1 MTTSTAGNRQAVN
14 SAEDIFFYSSLIIL
28 LLHFYVFCYSA
39 FRDWHLTWRISDTI
53 LMKTENI
60 GVIANF
66 WWSKLSVLGLLILFT
81 WASRNRKTGSVSF
94 RKAGGYLGVGISLY
108 FISETIFFIPDLSHT
123 AIAAGYMSMTL
134 AGYLTVMTGLA
145 LFPRAIRTARSRR
158 VSNKENET
166 FQQEER
172 LLENDF
178 SINFRMR
185 YRFRRSR
192 KGWINCINGRRG
204 LLIAGVAGS
213 GKSWLIIKPTL
224 KILSKKHF
232 TQFIY
237 DYKYP
242 DLTVIAYNHYLQNRD
257 GYHVTPAFYYIDFT
271 RPSYSHRNNPIAPA
285 MLRDLIDA
293 LEASKSMLLSINKS
307 WADKQGD
314 FFVESPIN
322 FLAAVIW
329 FLRNYSGGKYC
340 TLPHA
345 IELIQLEYDK
355 LFTVLNTDPEI
366 STLVSPFLSIYL
378 NDVMEVLE
386 SQMASVRIPLG
397 RLAFPSVYYIL
408 TGNDF
413 SLDINNPQ
421 EPKIV
426 CLGNDPTRS
435 EALSPIISLICD
447 RLNKMINQKG
457 KAKCSI
463 VYDEFATIRV
473 SSVQSLI
480 QVGRSNDIMPIIAIQ
495 DYSQLKKIYSR
506 EEAEALFNMAGSII
520 CGQVNG
526 ETAKLVAD
534 RFPRILQDRT
544 SWSYNNTDVTVNQSS
559 QLGASVPIATISSLS
574 SGEFVGV
581 MADDPAQRMELKA
594 FHAEIINDPE
604 ALEREQRSFLDL
616 PKVRDVD
623 EDVIKKNFMKVKQDV
638 RDIYDDILE
647 ELENDP
653 ARAHLI
659 VNKKKD

>member
-1 MTTSTAGNRQAVN
+1 MADMFLYGSMA
-14 SAEDIFFYSSLIIL
+14 IL
-28 LLHFYVFCYSA
+28 LLHCYFFCYDA
-39 FRDWHLTWRISDTI
+39 FHDWRFTSLISDRI
-53 LMKTENI
+53 LLNIAKTGLFDNI
-60 GVIANF
+60 
-66 WWSKLSVLGLLILFT
+66 WRSKLIALGLLLLFT
-81 WASRNRKTGSVSF
+81 LVSTNRKTDRVSF
-94 RKAGGYLGVGISLY
+94 GKVAWYLGAGICAY
-108 FISETIFFIPDLSHT
+108 FISQTIFFIPDIST
-123 AIAAGYMSMTL
+123 ATADVGYMSVTL
-134 AGYLTVMTGLA
+134 AGYLTVMKGLA
-145 LFPRAIRTARSRR
+145 LLPRAIRTARSRR

-178 SINFRMR
+178 SINLRMR

-242 DLTVIAYNHYLQNRD
+242 ELTVIAYNHYLQNRD
-257 GYHVTPAFYYIDFT
+257 GYPVTPAFYYIDFT
-271 RPSYSHRNNPIAPA
+271 RPAYSHRNNPIAPA

-293 LEASKSMLLSINKS
+293 LEASKSMLLSINKT
-307 WADKQGD
+307 WADKQGE

-366 STLVSPFLSIYL
+366 STLVSPFLSVYL

-435 EALSPIISLICD
+435 EALAPVISLICD
-447 RLNKMINQKG
+447 RLNKVINQKG

-480 QVGRSNDIMPIIAIQ
+480 QVGRSNDIMPIVAIQ

-559 QLGASVPIATISSLS
+559 QLDPSVPIATISSLS

-594 FHAEIINDPE
+594 FHCEIINDPE
-604 ALEREQRSFLDL
+604 ALEREQRSFVEL

-623 EDVIKKNFMKVKQDV
+623 EKVIKENFVKVKQDV

-653 ARAHLI
+653 AKAHLI
-659 VNKKKD
+659 VRKK

>member
-1 MTTSTAGNRQAVN
+1 MA
-14 SAEDIFFYSSLIIL
+14 DMFFYGSVIIL
-28 LLHFYVFCYSA
+28 LLHYYFFCYAA
-39 FRDWHLTWRISDTI
+39 FSNWHLTWKISDRI
-53 LMKTENI
+53 LLN
-60 GVIANF
+60 IANTGLFENF
-66 WWSKLSVLGLLILFT
+66 WRSKLVVLGLLILFT
-81 WASRNRKTGSVSF
+81 LASGKGKTGSVSYQ
-94 RKAGGYLGVGISLY
+94 KAGWYLGAGICLF
-108 FISETIFFIPDLSHT
+108 FISQPILFIPDLSNT
-123 AIAAGYMSMTL
+123 AAAVGYMSMTL
-134 AGYLTVMTGLA
+134 AGYLTVMTGLP
-145 LFPRAIRTARSRR
+145 LLPRAIRTARSRR

-166 FQQEER
+166 FPQEER
-172 LLENDF
+172 LLENDY
-178 SINFRMR
+178 SINLRMR
-185 YRFRRSR
+185 YRFRRFR

-224 KILSKKHF
+224 KILSQKHF

-237 DYKYP
+237 DYKFP
-242 DLTVIAYNHYLQNRD
+242 ELTVIAYNHYLQNRE
-257 GYHVTPAFYYIDFT
+257 GYPVTLAFYYIDFT
-271 RPSYSHRNNPIAPA
+271 RPAYSHRNNPIAPA
-285 MLRDLIDA
+285 MLRDLVDA

-307 WADKQGD
+307 WADKQGE

-435 EALSPIISLICD
+435 EALAPVISLICD
-447 RLNKMINQKG
+447 RLNKVINQKG

-480 QVGRSNDIMPIIAIQ
+480 QVGRSNDIMPIVAIQ

-506 EEAEALFNMAGSII
+506 EEAECLFNMAGSII

-534 RFPRILQDRT
+534 RFPRIMQDRT
-544 SWSYNNTDVTVNQSS
+544 SWSYNNADVTVNQSS
-559 QLGASVPIATISSLS
+559 QLDASVPVATISSLS

-594 FHAEIINDPE
+594 FHCELINDPE
-604 ALEREQRSFLDL
+604 ALEREQRSFVEL

-623 EDVIKKNFMKVKQDV
+623 EKVIKENFVKVKQDV
-638 RDIYDDILE
+638 RDIYDDILQ

-653 ARAHLI
+653 ARAYLI
-659 VNKKKD
+659 VRKK